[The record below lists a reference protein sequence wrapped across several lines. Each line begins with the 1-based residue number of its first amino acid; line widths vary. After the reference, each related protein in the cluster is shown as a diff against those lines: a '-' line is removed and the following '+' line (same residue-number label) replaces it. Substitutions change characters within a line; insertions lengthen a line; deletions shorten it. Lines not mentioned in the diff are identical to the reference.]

1 VTLGVHI
8 RAREHNQGRKLGKT
22 WKREKELC
30 GLEANED
37 SNLPQGDKSLHMV
50 GLVLP

>member
-8 RAREHNQGRKLGKT
+8 RESEHNQGRKLGKT
-22 WKREKELC
+22 WKKEKDLC
-30 GLEANED
+30 GLEANEE
-37 SNLPQGDKSLHMV
+37 SKLPQGDKSLHMG